1 MTDSD
6 DDMSVPLVPT
16 GRKPGYD
23 PSLEYVQF
31 LDAGGELIKIFIG
44 KL

>member
-23 PSLEYVQF
+23 
-31 LDAGGELIKIFIG
+31 
-44 KL
+44 